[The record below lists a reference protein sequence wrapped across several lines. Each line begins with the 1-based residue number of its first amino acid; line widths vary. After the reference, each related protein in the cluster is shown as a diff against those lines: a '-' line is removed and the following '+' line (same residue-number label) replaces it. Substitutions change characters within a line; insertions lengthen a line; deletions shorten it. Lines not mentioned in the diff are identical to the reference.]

1 MPERN
6 ENQPEETDP
15 AVLAD
20 SESIHTTAIGIIGG
34 TAQVDVALPVAE
46 DDLDDDDV
54 IDGEVGDEQLTTGDI
69 PLGAGPGEPYG
80 DADASEDDTSRASDD
95 EAGVG
100 EHATPDHD
108 DDLAAPDRPS
118 DGEMGDE
125 VTEAEAADLVVD
137 DDIDVAT
144 DEDVAIDEDVATDD
158 DAAEPADEVVTATI
172 DDEDAETDGQDDS
185 EPMTAGA
192 AGEALDVRDE
202 SGDATDAAV
211 EHDAPKP
218 DVGETLEG
226 GAAVATVV
234 PTSTPITGTV
244 PTTRRQAHQAAEQVR
259 HATERVSVARTTEP
273 VLQSRRIGD
282 LEAGRESADL
292 LTAERLLDPSQVVR
306 AEPEGRWQRLLYSVS
321 GHRINLGDG
330 KRARA
335 RKELDRRIAA
345 PLAGG
350 AKFVPVL
357 SRKGG
362 VGKTTV
368 TTLLGMALADARDDR
383 VIAIDANPDRGT
395 LADRIGRTSGK
406 TVRDLARARG
416 EVVGFN
422 DLSAIV
428 ARDETRLDVL
438 ASDTDPHVSEAF
450 SDHDYEDVAAIAAH
464 YYSIVLTDTGTG
476 IVHSVMGATLGLS
489 DQIVVVAGLSVD
501 EARLASET
509 LTWLESNGFADAV
522 TNAVVVLNTSRPGT
536 PMVRAEEL
544 ETHFATRVRSVL
556 RVPYDPHLAAGS
568 AVSFRDLEP
577 ATREAARKLA
587 ASVVEG
593 LRLGGA
599 A

>member
-1 MPERN
+1 VSYVADVRGSEAGASIDDASGDEPHADDE
-6 ENQPEETDP
+6 
-15 AVLAD
+15 LA
-20 SESIHTTAIGIIGG
+20 G
-34 TAQVDVALPVAE
+34 
-46 DDLDDDDV
+46 DDV
-54 IDGEVGDEQLTTGDI
+54 EDHDFEDHGLPEA
-69 PLGAGPGEPYG
+69 GATAG
-80 DADASEDDTSRASDD
+80 DASSD
-95 EAGVG
+95 
-100 EHATPDHD
+100 HA
-108 DDLAAPDRPS
+108 
-118 DGEMGDE
+118 
-125 VTEAEAADLVVD
+125 VD
-137 DDIDVAT
+137 DVDSDTPV
-144 DEDVAIDEDVATDD
+144 DEG
-158 DAAEPADEVVTATI
+158 DAEYSGGVVTATI
-172 DDEDAETDGQDDS
+172 EDEDEDDS
-185 EPMTAGA
+185 DPGPDDAAIADVVADAPDAAAGA
-192 AGEALDVRDE
+192 SDVAAENAVAASEHVDVVDGGEV
-202 SGDATDAAV
+202 
-211 EHDAPKP
+211 
-218 DVGETLEG
+218 
-226 GAAVATVV
+226 VATVV
-234 PTSTPITGTV
+234 PTSTPITGSV
-244 PTTRRQAHQAAEQVR
+244 PTTRRQAHHVAEQVR
-259 HATERVSVARTTEP
+259 HASERVQVTRQAEP
-273 VLQSRRIGD
+273 VLQSRRLGD
-282 LEAGRESADL
+282 LEPGRETADL
-292 LTAERLLDPSQVVR
+292 LTAERLLDPAQVVR
-306 AEPEGRWQRLLYSVS
+306 AEPEGRWQRLVYSVS
-321 GHRINLGDG
+321 GHRINLGDS
-330 KRARA
+330 KRARS
-335 RKELDRRIAA
+335 RKELDRRISA
-345 PLAGG
+345 PLTGG

-438 ASDTDPHVSEAF
+438 ASDTDPHISEAF

-476 IVHSVMGATLGLS
+476 IVHSVMGATLGMS

-522 TNAVVVLNTSRPGT
+522 KNAVVVLNTSRPGT
-536 PMVRAEEL
+536 PMVRADEL

-568 AVSFRDLEP
+568 AVSFRDLDP

-593 LRLGGA
+593 LRLGA
-599 A
+599 AA